1 MQMLTT
7 AYERESN
14 VTINLGNKLIQKS
27 TLKHQHQNRNLDGKF
42 VVEAMQH
49 NKHKNT
55 KLF

>member
-1 MQMLTT
+1 MKEFILK
-7 AYERESN
+7 
-14 VTINLGNKLIQKS
+14 INLCKKIIKKS
-27 TLKHQHQNRNLDGKF
+27 TLKHQHQTRNLDGKF